1 MPSMGVIRAHV
12 KNGQIVL
19 DEPVE
24 PDDGAEVVVIP
35 ISDDINSEE
44 RAELGT
50 MLDESFEELQA
61 GRTVDGPTYLREL
74 RSRL

>member
-1 MPSMGVIRAHV
+1 MGVIRARV

-24 PDDGAEVVVIP
+24 PDDGAEVLVIP
-35 ISDDINSEE
+35 DDTNSEE

>member
-1 MPSMGVIRAHV
+1 MGVIRAHV

-24 PDDGAEVVVIP
+24 LDDGAEVLVIP
-35 ISDDINSEE
+35 ISHDMGAQE
-44 RAELGT
+44 RTELGT
-50 MLDESFEELQA
+50 MLDESFEDLRA
-61 GRTVDGPTYLREL
+61 GRTVDGPTFLREL